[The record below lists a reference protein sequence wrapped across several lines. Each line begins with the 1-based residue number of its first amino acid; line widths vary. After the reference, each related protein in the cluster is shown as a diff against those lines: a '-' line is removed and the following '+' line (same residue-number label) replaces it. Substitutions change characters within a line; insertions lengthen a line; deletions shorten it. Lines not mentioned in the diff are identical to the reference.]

1 MTMGVPTKS
10 WAMTSAAQWGAVFGF
25 LFAAF
30 KYEEIYPDLNSNP
43 PAAFGMVVG
52 FLVGGIFVALLIAA
66 IRNAAFSKT
75 S

>member
-1 MTMGVPTKS
+1 MAMGVPTKS
-10 WAMTSAAQWGAVFGF
+10 WALMSAAQWGAAFGL

-30 KYEEIYPDLNSNP
+30 KYEEIAPVLKSNP
-43 PAAFGMVVG
+43 PAAIGMVLG

-66 IRNAAFSKT
+66 IRNAACSKT